1 VYVTIVLLAD
11 LPVAVE
17 KLDIVPGRERRGERR
32 GERHGKRA
40 RERRGERHGERERA
54 SVCVRDRDGER
65 ALESPLETHV
75 CTQCSRGLRGLLLN
89 GSVGPDYF
97 HTPRGETTKDTSQ
110 NTIRTVQDATSTG
123 RYRTLLVRDATHTGQ
138 LP

>member
-1 VYVTIVLLAD
+1 MYVTIVLLAD

-65 ALESPLETHV
+65 ARVRAPWRHTCV
-75 CTQCSRGLRGLLLN
+75 R
-89 GSVGPDYF
+89 SVRED
-97 HTPRGETTKDTSQ
+97 
-110 NTIRTVQDATSTG
+110 
-123 RYRTLLVRDATHTGQ
+123 
-138 LP
+138 